1 MLQIAI
7 ITNLLYG
14 VVVLITGALYIK
26 NTLKNLKL
34 INHDSVAPQNISNEF
49 ELGDFIKVL
58 FIAILWSFLLST
70 IKHLINI
77 DFTLNILLTSFT
89 TALTIESVS
98 YIFNKNE
105 FSLFYKILSAIILA
119 LLLSGTW

>member
-7 ITNLLYG
+7 ITNLLCG
-14 VVVLITGALYIK
+14 VVVLITGALYLK

-58 FIAILWSFLLST
+58 FIAIFWSFLLST

-105 FSLFYKILSAIILA
+105 FSLFYKILSAIILV

>member
-7 ITNLLYG
+7 ITNLLCG
-14 VVVLITGALYIK
+14 VVVLITGALYLK